1 MLTIALPTVLTLCA
15 PQEPKAATQLIT
27 LQHICTHE
35 VNQTGLPWGSLLQ
48 CHDNLNKDLLLRNDA
63 IGAITPTM
71 ISDVLQDHTHKE
83 IDAGR
88 LLLQTVNSN
97 LLMIGEPQLVTQVSN
112 YVTEATNILAR
123 PMQVELCVWDA
134 TGTSACS
141 SLLNKEAFAD
151 FTANRT
157 PMMRA
162 VSTANAGD
170 PLVIQNMTW
179 SNYVRSIGVEV
190 AQKQAMSRPETDH
203 FGEGCSAMVRAY
215 SLVGSSDFAVH
226 MQFAAGKQHAPTK
239 PLHTGLPSAP
249 DIELPHIAS
258 YFGTCSG
265 RITNGGALATTL
277 KGSAVSGGQI
287 TITLRIISTDSPTA
301 LSDKRA
307 ALLPIGALISEG
319 LNHQVALPN
328 VHSEDFTQRDPALMC
343 KEAAFKQK
351 NAFGVIPPDQLED
364 LATIV
369 LAATNDGDNH
379 QMMIEGGYIFIRASE
394 QGCQRVK
401 AMIQALQDDLIRNV
415 EIHHSASLHAPTGE
429 ASGNTVHPVL
439 HSLTLPTLLGR
450 EASAYRLLESNIA
463 ANIEIQIAS
472 EAGTLEPIMHLQQS
486 GTWFRARTAPVGQGL
501 HASLELLSVI
511 APTPATRSVMPG
523 GGVLMP
529 AQTSSARRNH
539 DGILTDVAT
548 IDHGDGPPVTLSG
561 QDYRSKLSTTF
572 SH

>member
-1 MLTIALPTVLTLCA
+1 MLTIALPTVLTLFA
-15 PQEPKAATQLIT
+15 PQEPKAATQLIA

-48 CHDNLNKDLLLRNDA
+48 RHDNLHEDLLLRNDA
-63 IGAITPTM
+63 IGVITSKM
-71 ISDVLQDHTHKE
+71 ISEALQDLTHEE

-88 LLLQTVNSN
+88 LLLQTVSSN

-134 TGTSACS
+134 TETSTCS
-141 SLLNKEAFAD
+141 SLLDKEAFAD

-157 PMMRA
+157 PILRA
-162 VSTANAGD
+162 VSTTNAGE

-190 AQKQAMSRPETDH
+190 AQKQAMSRPDTDH

-226 MQFAAGKQHAPTK
+226 MQFAAGKQHATTK
-239 PLHTGLPSAP
+239 TLHTGLPSAP

-265 RITNGGALATTL
+265 RIPNGGALATTL
-277 KGSAVSGGQI
+277 RGSAVSGGQI
-287 TITLRIISTDSPTA
+287 TITLRIISTGSPTS

-307 ALLPIGALISEG
+307 VLLPIGALISEG
-319 LNHQVALPN
+319 LNHQAALPN
-328 VHSEDFTQRDPALMC
+328 VHSEDFTQRDPARIN
-343 KEAAFKQK
+343 EAAFKQK
-351 NAFGVIPPDQLED
+351 NAFGVILPDQLED

-369 LAATNDGDNH
+369 LAATNDADTH

-394 QGCQRVK
+394 QGCQRVEE
-401 AMIQALQDDLIRNV
+401 MIKALQDDLIRNV
-415 EIHHSASLHAPTGE
+415 EIHHSARLHAPTGE

-450 EASAYRLLESNIA
+450 EATAYRLLESNIA

-486 GTWFRARTAPVGQGL
+486 GTWFRARTAPVGQEL

-529 AQTSSARRNH
+529 ARTSSARRNH
-539 DGILTDVAT
+539 NGILTNAAT
-548 IDHGDGPPVTLSG
+548 IDHGDGPPVTLNG
-561 QDYRSKLSTTF
+561 QDYRSRLSTTF
-572 SH
+572 SR